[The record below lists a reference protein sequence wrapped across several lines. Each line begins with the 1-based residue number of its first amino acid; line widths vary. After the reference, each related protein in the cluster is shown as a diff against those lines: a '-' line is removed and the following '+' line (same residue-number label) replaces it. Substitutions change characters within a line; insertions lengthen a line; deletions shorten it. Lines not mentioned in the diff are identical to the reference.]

1 MNETVAA
8 TEKAV
13 KAKQL
18 LLGFID
24 PAWINM
30 LMHPMVI
37 FMLVFALAIL
47 FLARTGLWRAKLDEP
62 KGAEA
67 APAKPATKPIVTA
80 RMPVAPPSQSV
91 ARPAD
96 EPLAI
101 VSMGGIEELIARQ
114 HAETADRADRALA
127 ISEEALRLH
136 AAALDELARMNDLLT
151 RLVQQVDGAQACSR
165 AGVVAT
171 PASASFAC
179 RASHR
184 KTASHFSGSTSLT
197 P

>member
-1 MNETVAA
+1 MNETVTA

-24 PAWINM
+24 PAWINA
-30 LMHPMVI
+30 LTHPMVI
-37 FMLVFALAIL
+37 FILVFALAIL

-62 KGAEA
+62 QA
-67 APAKPATKPIVTA
+67 ATATPAQSATKPIVAA
-80 RMPVAPPSQSV
+80 RMPVVPPSQSV
-91 ARPAD
+91 ARPDD

-101 VSMGGIEELIARQ
+101 VSMGGIEDLIARQ

-136 AAALDELARMNDLLT
+136 AAALEELARMNESLA
-151 RLVQQVDGAQACSR
+151 RLVQQVDGVQ
-165 AGVVAT
+165 
-171 PASASFAC
+171 ASAE
-179 RASHR
+179 
-184 KTASHFSGSTSLT
+184 TA
-197 P
+197 

>member
-1 MNETVAA
+1 MNETVTA

-24 PAWINM
+24 PAW
-30 LMHPMVI
+30 LSALSHPMVI
-37 FMLVFALAIL
+37 FILVFAVAIL

-62 KGAEA
+62 KAAET
-67 APAKPATKPIVTA
+67 APALPAVKTIAAA
-80 RMPVAPPSQSV
+80 RMSAAPPSQSA

-101 VSMGGIEELIARQ
+101 VSIGSIEELIARQ

-136 AAALDELARMNDLLT
+136 AAALDELARMNDSLA
-151 RLVQQVDGAQACSR
+151 RLVQQVDGVQAT
-165 AGVVAT
+165 AE
-171 PASASFAC
+171 PA
-179 RASHR
+179 
-184 KTASHFSGSTSLT
+184 
-197 P
+197 

>member
-1 MNETVAA
+1 MNETVTA

-24 PAWINM
+24 PAWINA
-30 LMHPMVI
+30 LSHPMVI
-37 FMLVFALAIL
+37 FILVFALAIL

-62 KGAEA
+62 QA
-67 APAKPATKPIVTA
+67 AAAMPIPSATKPIVAA
-80 RMPVAPPSQSV
+80 RMPVVPPSQSV

-96 EPLAI
+96 EPLSI
-101 VSMGGIEELIARQ
+101 VSMGAIEDLIARQ

-136 AAALDELARMNDLLT
+136 AAALDELARMNDSLA
-151 RLVQQVDGAQACSR
+151 RLVQQVDGVQA
-165 AGVVAT
+165 
-171 PASASFAC
+171 
-179 RASHR
+179 
-184 KTASHFSGSTSLT
+184 TAETV
-197 P
+197 